1 MRQRPTDGDD
11 EPSPVLLLFL
21 LAKLRSVPASA
32 QQPAWREMSIHGHG
46 WTRSEARGNRHAS
59 RMPASD
65 QQRACHAS
73 EIKRCGEEEEEEEE
87 DKEDRPV
94 IGHSIDR
101 STA

>member
-1 MRQRPTDGDD
+1 
-11 EPSPVLLLFL
+11 
-21 LAKLRSVPASA
+21 
-32 QQPAWREMSIHGHG
+32 MSIHGHG
-46 WTRSEARGNRHAS
+46 WTRSEARGNRHAAS

-87 DKEDRPV
+87 EDKEDRPV